1 MYGQNKHK
9 GTKAK
14 TVENIKFGPILGQL
28 IV

>member
-1 MYGQNKHK
+1 MYGQNKQK

-14 TVENIKFGPILGQL
+14 TVENIKFGLILGQL